1 MQVVILCG
9 GSGTRLWPISRTLFP
24 KQFCQ
29 LFGDE
34 SLFQK
39 TVHRNLKLADSFS
52 IVINQEQY
60 FMGLDQIEQ
69 LSITKP
75 SNFILEPMGRN
86 TAPAIAMAAMN
97 VNPEEILLVVPS
109 DHLIEKQSDYEE
121 TVRKA
126 VDLAR
131 QDKLVTFGIKP
142 AYAETGYGYIEANG
156 NDVKSFK
163 EKPDTATAEKYVKA
177 GNYFWNS
184 GMFCFKA
191 GVFLNELKK
200 LTPDIYK
207 DSLKAFETSRKE
219 KSVVRISMEDMK
231 GIRSE
236 SIDYAVMEK
245 SELVKVVPADI
256 GWSDLGSFDS
266 LYDALPKD
274 KAGNTKSENVIHLGS
289 KNNLIIGNKRLISTI
304 DVEDLM
310 IVDTTDAIVIAKK
323 GSTQKVK
330 DLVAEVKKL
339 SQDMTN
345 VHTTAHRPWGTY
357 TVLEENPGYKVKQ
370 ITVRPGGKLSLQYHH
385 HRSEHWIVV
394 SGIATIT
401 IDDRV
406 FELKPNESTYIPK
419 ESKHRLC
426 NNHTEDLILIEAQ
439 VGSYLGEDDIVRL
452 QDDYKRN

>member
-9 GSGTRLWPISRTLFP
+9 GSGTRLWPVSRTLYP

-39 TVHRNLKLADSFS
+39 TISRNINLADSFKV
-52 IVINQEQY
+52 VINQEQY
-60 FMGLDQIEQ
+60 FLGLDQAEQ
-69 LSITKP
+69 INAKKP
-75 SNFILEPMGRN
+75 CQFILEPVGRN
-86 TAPAIAMAAMN
+86 TAPAIAIAALAAD
-97 VNPEEILLVVPS
+97 PEEILLIVPS
-109 DHLIEKQSDYEE
+109 DHLIEKQSDYE
-121 TVRKA
+121 KSIKQA
-126 VDLAR
+126 VELAR
-131 QDKLVTFGIKP
+131 TDKLVTFGIKP
-142 AYAETGYGYIEANG
+142 HYAETGYGYIEASG
-156 NDVKSFK
+156 FDVKSFK
-163 EKPDTATAEKYVKA
+163 EKPETQTAEGYLKA
-177 GNYFWNS
+177 GNFFWNS

-191 GVFLNELKK
+191 GAFLNELKK
-200 LTPDIYK
+200 HTPDIYA
-207 DSLKAFETSRKE
+207 DSLKAFTAAKKE
-219 KSVVRISMEDMK
+219 AEVIRVRMEDMK
-231 GIRSE
+231 AIRSE

-245 SELVKVVPADI
+245 STLVKVVPADI
-256 GWSDLGSFDS
+256 GWSDLGSFDA

-274 KAGNTKSENVIHLGS
+274 NSGNTISENVIHIGS

-339 SQDMTN
+339 NVEMTN

-357 TVLEENPGYKVKQ
+357 TILEENPGYKVKQ
-370 ITVRPGGKLSLQYHH
+370 ITVRPGAKLSLQYHH

-406 FELKPNESTYIPK
+406 FELKQNESTYIPK
-419 ESKHRLC
+419 EAKHRLW
-426 NNHTEDLILIEAQ
+426 NNHKENLVLIEAQ

>member
-29 LFGDE
+29 LFGEE

-39 TVHRNLKLADSFS
+39 TIKRNLKLADSFS
-52 IVINQEQY
+52 VVINQEQY

-69 LSITKP
+69 IKTPKP
-75 SNFILEPMGRN
+75 CHFVLEPIGRN
-86 TAPAIAMAAMN
+86 TAPAIAIAAFAAK
-97 VNPEEILLVVPS
+97 PEEILLVVPS
-109 DHLIEKQSDYEE
+109 DHLIEKQNDYEA
-121 TVRKA
+121 VVKKA
-126 VDLAR
+126 MEFA
-131 QDKLVTFGIKP
+131 QDNKLVTFGIKP
-142 AYAETGYGYIEANG
+142 HYAETGYGYIEASG
-156 NDVKSFK
+156 HDVKSFK
-163 EKPDTATAEKYVKA
+163 EKPDNKTAEAYLTA

-191 GVFLNELKK
+191 SVFLEELKK
-200 LTPDIYK
+200 HAPDIYE
-207 DSLKAFETSRKE
+207 DSHKAFKASRTE
-219 KSVVRISMEDMK
+219 PAVRINMEDMK
-231 GIRSE
+231 AIRSE

-245 SELVKVVPADI
+245 SQLVKVVPADI

-274 KAGNTKSENVIHLGS
+274 SAGNTASENVIHIGS

-330 DLVAEVKKL
+330 DLVAQVKKL
-339 SQDMTN
+339 SPEMTN

-357 TVLEENPGYKVKQ
+357 TILEENSGYKVKQ

-401 IDDRV
+401 INDKV
-406 FELKPNESTYIPK
+406 FEMGPNESTYIPK
-419 ESKHRLC
+419 EAKHRLF
-426 NNHTEDLILIEAQ
+426 NNHTEDLVLIEAQ